1 MFLKFVVWVLVE
13 FLRFFIVW
21 ILFNCV
27 WFMLLLIFCILVK
40 GKVNDF
46 LIWWLVFLYFLKLL
60 LLGLIKV
67 VIFFGFVLG
76 LIKIVLNWVV
86 IGCCNEFKEILKD
99 DNEFMICVEDF
110 FLIL

>member
-1 MFLKFVVWVLVE
+1 
-13 FLRFFIVW
+13 
-21 ILFNCV
+21 
-27 WFMLLLIFCILVK
+27 MLLLIFCILVK

-46 LIWWLVFLYFLKLL
+46 LIWWFVFLYFLKLL

-86 IGCCNEFKEILKD
+86 IGCCNEFKEILKV